1 MAPRYGALGA
11 TFQLAR
17 IFQTCSLIAIIGMTA
32 KFISSIVND
41 DKTPPNILIGVISVT
56 CIAVIYCI
64 ITGILFF
71 DDILPFLPCAILDL
85 LLLIA
90 LIVVAVIM
98 GKSLSY
104 LQCTSLSSLNFKDAT
119 TYAFTSHLSSIEA
132 SITGKIDFGSWIG
145 SSKTI
150 CLETKAIWGLS
161 IALCILFF
169 FSVICNICLW
179 RQKKAK
185 IDAEK

>member
-1 MAPRYGALGA
+1 MPPRYGALGA

-17 IFQTCSLIAIIGMTA
+17 IFQICSLIAIIGMTA
-32 KFISSIVND
+32 KFISSIVNND
-41 DKTPPNILIGVISVT
+41 ATPPNILIGTISVT
-56 CIAVIYCI
+56 CIAAIYCI

-90 LIVVAVIM
+90 LIVVAVIL
-98 GKSLSY
+98 GKPLSY
-104 LQCTSLSSLNFKDAT
+104 LKCSSLSSLGFKDAT
-119 TYAFTSHLSSIEA
+119 VYAFSSRLSNVVAGIS
-132 SITGKIDFGSWIG
+132 GKIDFSSWIG
-145 SSKTI
+145 ASKTI

-169 FSVICNICLW
+169 FSLLCNLCLW
-179 RQKKAK
+179 RQKKALAN
-185 IDAEK
+185 AEK

>member
-1 MAPRYGALGA
+1 MPPRYGALGA

-32 KFISSIVND
+32 KFISSIVNND
-41 DKTPPNILIGVISVT
+41 DTAPNIIIGTISVT
-56 CIAVIYCI
+56 CIAAIYCI

-71 DDILPFLPCAILDL
+71 DDILPFLPCAVLDL

-98 GKSLSY
+98 GKPLSY
-104 LQCTSLSSLNFKDAT
+104 LNCSSLSSLNFKDAT
-119 TYAFTSHLSSIEA
+119 TYSFSSRLSNVEA
-132 SITGKIDFGSWIG
+132 SISGKIDFDAWIG
-145 SSKTI
+145 ASKTI